1 MALSNTAIPKE
12 YGAFREAVR
21 AGHIPVNEEVSMQ
34 MNRIDDRILDPRY
47 YYDDKA
53 IDGFVRFCE
62 AEMTLIDGSS
72 VTLMDSFKLWAEDL
86 FAWYYYRE
94 ERIYNPEIKNYEIR
108 NVKRRLTNV
117 QYLIVG
123 RGAAKTMYQ
132 AFVQAY
138 SLITDP
144 ETTKQVV
151 TAPRMAQAE
160 ETMFPIKT
168 AIIKAR
174 GPVMKFL
181 TNGEINSRTH
191 TKVGIASTK
200 KGIQNFM
207 TNSLIEVRPMSID
220 ALQGLRNKVTSVDE
234 WLSGDVKE
242 NVIGALE
249 QGASKIDDYIIV
261 ATSSEGTSRDGVGD
275 SIKMEL
281 KAILRGEVPN
291 REFVSIW
298 HYKLDDQSEVLD
310 PHMWLKA
317 NPNLGISV
325 SYEAYQRDAEK
336 AEYSMDERNDILAK
350 RFGIPTEGH
359 SYFFSYEETV
369 PPLSPHNPNRY
380 DGMVCAMGYDGSQG
394 DDFCA
399 FTFLFPL
406 GNGYYGIKNRSYVA
420 DVKTKKIPKALIPKY
435 KAFERE
441 GTLVVLDG
449 VVLNKDEVY
458 EDILQFIIDHGYSVM
473 TLGYDP
479 YDAEYFIKRWIVDNG
494 DYGLEMVRQGYRT
507 ESVPLG
513 EIKNMVFV
521 DPQTRQMD
529 PSASGKL
536 LFDEELM
543 KFAMGNSIV
552 LQDNNGNMKLSKKR
566 NSEKIDNVASLM
578 DAWVGYTRNKE
589 VFE

>member
-1 MALSNTAIPKE
+1 MALSSTAVPKE

-21 AGHIPVNEEVSMQ
+21 QGHIPVNAEVSMQ
-34 MNRIDDRILDPRY
+34 MNRIDDRIRNPLY

-53 IDGFVRFCE
+53 IDGFIRFCE
-62 AEMTLIDGSS
+62 AEMTLIDGEQVS
-72 VTLMDSFKLWAEDL
+72 LMDSFKLWAEDL
-86 FAWYYYRE
+86 LAWYYYRE
-94 ERIYNPEIKNYEIR
+94 EKIYNPKIKNYEVR
-108 NVKRRLTNV
+108 HVKRRLTNV

-132 AFVQAY
+132 AFVQSY
-138 SLITDP
+138 FLITDP

-151 TAPRMAQAE
+151 TAPRMAQAD
-160 ETMFPIKT
+160 ETMFPIRT
-168 AIIKAR
+168 AIIRAR

-181 TNGEINSRTH
+181 TDGDVNSRTH

-220 ALQGLRNKVTSVDE
+220 ALQGLRNKITSVDE
-234 WLSGDVKE
+234 WLSGEVKE

-249 QGASKIDDYIIV
+249 QGASKIDDYLIV
-261 ATSSEGTSRDGVGD
+261 ATSSEGTARDGVGD

-281 KAILRGEVPN
+281 KGILRGEIPN
-291 REFVSIW
+291 MEHVSIW
-298 HYKLDDQSEVLD
+298 HYKLDDVGEITD

-336 AEYSMDERNDILAK
+336 AEYNLDERNDILAK
-350 RFGIPTEGH
+350 RFGIPTEGL
-359 SYFFSYEETV
+359 SYFFTYEETR
-369 PPLSPHNPNRY
+369 PPLPHEPRRY
-380 DGMVCAMGYDGSQG
+380 DGLVCAMGYDGSQG

-406 GNGYYGIKNRSYVA
+406 GNGYFGVKNRSYVA
-420 DVKTKKIPKALIPKY
+420 RVKTKKIPPALVPKY
-435 KAFERE
+435 EQFERE
-441 GTLVVLDG
+441 GTLVILEG
-449 VVLNKDEVY
+449 VVLDKDEMY
-458 EDILQFIIDHGYSVM
+458 EDLTQFIMDHQFNVM

-479 YDAEYFIKRWIVDNG
+479 YDAEYFIKRWSSDYG
-494 DYGLEMVRQGYRT
+494 AYGLEMVRQGFRT

-513 EIKNMVFV
+513 EIKNLVYV
-521 DPQTRQMD
+521 DPSIREQD
-529 PSASGKL
+529 PHASGHL

-578 DAWVGYTRNKE
+578 DAWVSYTRNKE
-589 VFE
+589 VFD